1 MADITFSAPHRT
13 FFALHQQLPVSA
25 ANYYRNAFL
34 YSFFKCIFVAIFYQ
48 KTLTLCYLYLSLCF
62 VKAPGH
68 LSFFQVSVKMRYIF
82 SNITKVTFVFSALC
96 YFDKIHLQF
105 IENMLK

>member
-1 MADITFSAPHRT
+1 M
-13 FFALHQQLPVSA
+13 
-25 ANYYRNAFL
+25 Y
-34 YSFFKCIFVAIFYQ
+34 FYCNILA

-105 IENMLK
+105 IENMLR

>member
-1 MADITFSAPHRT
+1 MLS
-13 FFALHQQLPVSA
+13 
-25 ANYYRNAFL
+25 
-34 YSFFKCIFVAIFYQ
+34 
-48 KTLTLCYLYLSLCF
+48 LSLCF

-82 SNITKVTFVFSALC
+82 SNIAKVTFVFSALC

>member
-1 MADITFSAPHRT
+1 MYFCCNI
-13 FFALHQQLPVSA
+13 LV
-25 ANYYRNAFL
+25 
-34 YSFFKCIFVAIFYQ
+34 

-62 VKAPGH
+62 VKAPEH

-82 SNITKVTFVFSALC
+82 SNIAKVTFVFSALC

-105 IENMLK
+105 IENMLR